1 MLFNTILRNM
11 NIVNYKLKE
20 KKVGKVT
27 KTANLWLST
36 CGAIC
41 VQRHY
46 AKQYNSHFFFFLIF
60 KVISSLVNYHLS
72 WGQIMFVRPNTF
84 TNEYPAFKLT
94 KRSIY
99 YTNAQL
105 TITKNTERLKTGTI
119 KIKTHLMNDTRAR
132 LPETNTILSACS

>member
-1 MLFNTILRNM
+1 MGPSVYRDIMQNNT
-11 NIVNYKLKE
+11 
-20 KKVGKVT
+20 
-27 KTANLWLST
+27 
-36 CGAIC
+36 
-41 VQRHY
+41 
-46 AKQYNSHFFFFLIF
+46 SHFFFFLIF

-72 WGQIMFVRPNTF
+72 SSQIMFVRPNTF
-84 TNEYPAFKLT
+84 TNEYPAFKLI
-94 KRSIY
+94 KRSTY